1 MRSRGQK
8 YYQNWFHHINKIRK
22 MYKPLI
28 SKNIRDIT
36 IANSNIHNRLKEEK
50 KLRSPILALK
60 FRQIKL
66 KMGRGD
72 LNKLACKYLI

>member
-1 MRSRGQK
+1 
-8 YYQNWFHHINKIRK
+8 

-66 KMGRGD
+66 K
-72 LNKLACKYLI
+72 I